1 MVLKVILSRKGFD
14 SKAGGHPNAHFV
26 DNDRLLV
33 LPIPEDYKSNNI
45 NTGRTY
51 TDLRFND
58 QLSYLDIMNQLGL
71 NGFENK
77 YVHLD
82 PDVNHRIVNRHP
94 DWKGLFG
101 QSRQSQVHLQNKGVE
116 KGDLFLFFGWFCDV
130 INTDKGYKYVQGTDR
145 HIIWGY
151 LQVDEIE
158 RIDRSRYYQKWKFDH
173 PHYFYRNR
181 ENNTAY
187 IAREF
192 LSFTPSK
199 PGYGV
204 FSFNEKLVLTAPNN
218 KRSIWKL
225 PQFFHP
231 QFGTLMSYHEDK
243 TKWAMH
249 NDHCILQSAGRGQE
263 FVIEGN
269 EQVEQWAKDII
280 GYSK

>member
-1 MVLKVILSRKGFD
+1 MGGMVLKVILSRKGFD

-26 DNDRLLV
+26 DNGRLLV
-33 LPIPEDYKSNNI
+33 LPIPEDNKSNNI

-71 NGFENK
+71 NGFDNK

-82 PDVNHRIVNRHP
+82 PDVNHHIVNRHP
-94 DWKGLFG
+94 NWKGLFG
-101 QSRQSQVHLQNKGVE
+101 QSHQSQVHLQNKGIE

-130 INTDKGYKYVQGTDR
+130 VNTDKGYKYVRGTDR

-158 RIDRSRYYQKWKFDH
+158 RIDQSRYYQKWKFDH
-173 PHYFYRNR
+173 PHYF
-181 ENNTAY
+181 
-187 IAREF
+187 
-192 LSFTPSK
+192 
-199 PGYGV
+199 YGV

-231 QFGTLMSYHEDK
+231 QLGTLMSYHKDK
-243 TKWAMH
+243 TKWEMH